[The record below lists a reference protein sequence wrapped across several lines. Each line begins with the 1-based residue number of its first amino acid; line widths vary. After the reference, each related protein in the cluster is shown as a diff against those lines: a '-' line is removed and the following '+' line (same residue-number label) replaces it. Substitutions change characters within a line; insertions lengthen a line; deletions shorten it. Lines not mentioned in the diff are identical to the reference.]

1 MKITSKAPTQRQLK
15 VGEEIKHI
23 LSSIFM
29 ANTHCQYHADL
40 SDMQTITVSEVR
52 VSPDLKRASVYV
64 MPLGGGISDDYIK
77 SLNEIAPKIRYLMNK
92 KLVLK
97 FSPVLS
103 FKHDYS
109 YDEAS
114 KINSLLH
121 SVKDKNEDTENEP
134 EDL

>member
-1 MKITSKAPTQRQLK
+1 MKISSKAPTQRQLK

-23 LSSIFM
+23 LSTIFL

-40 SDMQTITVSEVR
+40 SDMQTITVSEVK
-52 VSPDLKRASVYV
+52 VAPDLKRATVYV
-64 MPLGGGISDDYIK
+64 MPLGGAISDNYIIN
-77 SLNEIAPKIRYLMNK
+77 LNEIAPKIRFLMNK
-92 KLVLK
+92 KLALK
-97 FSPVLS
+97 FSPALS

-121 SVKDKNEDTENEP
+121 SVREEESDVVDEDKK
-134 EDL
+134 